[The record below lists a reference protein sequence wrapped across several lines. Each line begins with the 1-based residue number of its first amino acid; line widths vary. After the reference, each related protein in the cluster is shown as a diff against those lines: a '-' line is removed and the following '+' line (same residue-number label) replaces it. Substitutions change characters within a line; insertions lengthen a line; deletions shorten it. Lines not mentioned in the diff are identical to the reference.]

1 MDTRYADACVQTSPI
16 LSATRFN
23 DGSDIS
29 KAQCLS
35 RERLKRVTYAEDSSY
50 EAATCARR
58 VFPRT
63 PVNRMKT
70 FLPSNCSPLAVQAQ
84 AQRRLVSLPEQLGLD
99 VLAEKLARSL
109 VTGSRS
115 VSMPSHL
122 RQFVGPNSRDESVSV
137 QTSSSLPIDEGD
149 SSRLRTYSNWL
160 SDLPNTPSSPST
172 PDSIEIIE
180 NSFHLSDTFLR
191 TRGGPTKPKEGLD
204 EDWISWAHSPPRPI
218 PALHGP
224 ASLPYARCP
233 SGAEGTVI
241 EEPSTVPGLI
251 WGLEEDGSTALT
263 QREAQLPSGT
273 IDTEMQ
279 ARLNSVASKYSHP
292 RFTSSA
298 VGRHVLGAY
307 ATIDKKSDAYVLDE
321 ISYEHTQPYQPA
333 LQTIKVSQVQER
345 LDLNSTQ
352 MEESLRKW
360 VNKRDLNSKDPMD
373 LRTYRKSVSDPIIIP
388 RPVERSRVN
397 HFPTYLSDGGDP
409 FNSLA
414 ERRHMQIPTI
424 QHKVHRGHSVSNTL
438 VSKILRETHTFKDK
452 TNLDASAP
460 TFVPGH
466 LRMTSDTKNGL
477 NTSEEAVFTTSVT
490 SKTGSSTQ
498 SVRPHEHHLS
508 ERCCLPS
515 TTLPTPPDST
525 SPQWSSKSSPY
536 LSEDPSAATQA
547 NHRDTSSRNLGLNL
561 LTPAARFEEL
571 SEQLRQ
577 LTLQQ
582 QRNCEAIESLNHGR
596 PFFANQISSQGRCLT
611 GQELILSKPSM
622 PINLPDLVARRTPV
636 HSPVIPALP
645 TTLFSPGNSNSA
657 IGLKHCKETPTLVHC
672 ANPAPNS
679 SNDNSDYRAGSKG
692 ALTGRRHPRSIP
704 LTRLLEKK
712 LASVPEEMSTV
723 DTISQDTDSLAQSDP
738 GANVVAEQLTKNVA
752 PLFTQNQ
759 SSVAEAWIRQPLK
772 TGSQAEVLDLP
783 FEHNSKALD
792 PLAKPKR
799 RQATRARSPSDSSDC
814 ITRGGKI
821 SAAGPLMRN
830 NEDADVKALKKKN
843 KAGHK
848 TTSADESAKKSTATQ
863 RVRRK
868 T

>member
-23 DGSDIS
+23 DGSDIF
-29 KAQCLS
+29 KAQSLA

-70 FLPSNCSPLAVQAQ
+70 FLPPNCSPLVVQAQ

-99 VLAEKLARSL
+99 VLAEKLACSL

-122 RQFVGPNSRDESVSV
+122 RQFVGPGSRDESVSV
-137 QTSSSLPIDEGD
+137 QTSSSLSLDEGD

-191 TRGGPTKPKEGLD
+191 TQGGPIRPKEGLD
-204 EDWISWAHSPPRPI
+204 EDWITWAHSPPRPI

-263 QREAQLPSGT
+263 QREAQLPSGV

-279 ARLNSVASKYSHP
+279 ARLNSAASKYSHP
-292 RFTSSA
+292 RSSSSA
-298 VGRHVLGAY
+298 MRRHALGAC
-307 ATIDKKSDAYVLDE
+307 ATIDKKSAAYVLDV

-333 LQTIKVSQVQER
+333 LEIINVPQVQER
-345 LDLNSTQ
+345 LDLDSTQ
-352 MEESLRKW
+352 VEKSFRKW
-360 VNKRDLNSKDPMD
+360 TNKCDLVSKDPMN
-373 LRTYRKSVSDPIIIP
+373 LRSYRGSVSDPIIIP
-388 RPVERSRVN
+388 RPAERSRVN
-397 HFPTYLSDGGDP
+397 HFPTCLPDGGDP

-414 ERRHMQIPTI
+414 ECRPMQMPTA
-424 QHKVHRGHSVSNTL
+424 QHKVHQGHSVPNTL
-438 VSKILRETHTFKDK
+438 VSKILRETRTFKDK

-477 NTSEEAVFTTSVT
+477 NALEESVFTTSVT
-490 SKTGSSTQ
+490 SKTGSTTR
-498 SVRPHEHHLS
+498 SVRPQEHHLS

-547 NHRDTSSRNLGLNL
+547 NHRNTSPRNLGLNL
-561 LTPAARFEEL
+561 LTPATRFEEL

-582 QRNCEAIESLNHGR
+582 QRNYEAIESLNHGQ
-596 PFFANQISSQGRCLT
+596 PFFANRISSQGSCLT
-611 GQELILSKPSM
+611 GQEPILSKPSM

-645 TTLFSPGNSNSA
+645 ATLFSPGNSNSA
-657 IGLKHCKETPTLVHC
+657 IALKHCEETSTRVHR
-672 ANPAPNS
+672 ANPFLNS
-679 SNDNSDYRAGSKG
+679 SEDNSDYRAGSRG
-692 ALTGRRHPRSIP
+692 VLTGRRHPRSIP

-723 DTISQDTDSLAQSDP
+723 STISEDTDSFSQSDL
-738 GANVVAEQLTKNVA
+738 GANVMAEQLTKNVA
-752 PLFTQNQ
+752 PLFAQNQ
-759 SSVAEAWIRQPLK
+759 PSVSEARTRQPLK
-772 TGSQAEVLDLP
+772 TGSRAEALDLP
-783 FEHNSKALD
+783 FEHNSSALE
-792 PLAKPKR
+792 LSAKPKR
-799 RQATRARSPSDSSDC
+799 QAGARSFPDSSDC
-814 ITRGGKI
+814 TTRGGKI
-821 SAAGPLMRN
+821 SAASSLIQN
-830 NEDADVKALKKKN
+830 SEDADIKALKKKN
-843 KAGHK
+843 KTGRK
-848 TTSADESAKKSTATQ
+848 TTSADESAKKGTTTQ
-863 RVRRK
+863 RIRRK
-868 T
+868 N